1 MAIEVRNVRTDEE
14 EFNAWCDAM
23 DVGFYA
29 PHTRG
34 EGPQRRGRYPDFGRL
49 WGAFDGSQVVG
60 TLIGIDM
67 RLTVPGPV
75 QVPMDGISG
84 VTVAT
89 THRRQGVAS
98 RLMAAE
104 LGRARERGE
113 ALVGLVAAEY
123 PIYGRFG
130 YGPATEAAQ
139 WLVDARDLRF
149 RRELP
154 GRIELVEAPV
164 ARFEAAALYDRMRER
179 TVGAISR
186 EGWRW
191 DVDTGQQQ
199 HEGAEPPKGQLYA
212 VCRDESSEVVGY
224 TAYRFTERWTNQ
236 RPDNTVQ
243 VNVLIATEP
252 VYEARLWKHLA
263 DHDWVT
269 QVVGPEA
276 DRQDALWR
284 DLLVDRRMAVATNSW
299 DFTWLRVLDP
309 AAALSARTYARADR
323 LVLRVEDK
331 DGYAQGGY
339 ALEVAED
346 GTAACAPT
354 LDEPDATFPVERL
367 ASIYLG
373 THTASRLGALGLVE
387 EHTAGALDR
396 LSAVFSVP
404 IAAHSAMIF

>member
-1 MAIEVRNVRTDEE
+1 M
-14 EFNAWCDAM
+14 
-23 DVGFYA
+23 
-29 PHTRG
+29 
-34 EGPQRRGRYPDFGRL
+34 
-49 WGAFDGSQVVG
+49 
-60 TLIGIDM
+60 
-67 RLTVPGPV
+67 
-75 QVPMDGISG
+75 
-84 VTVAT
+84 
-89 THRRQGVAS
+89 
-98 RLMAAE
+98 
-104 LGRARERGE
+104 
-113 ALVGLVAAEY
+113 
-123 PIYGRFG
+123 
-130 YGPATEAAQ
+130 
-139 WLVDARDLRF
+139 
-149 RRELP
+149 
-154 GRIELVEAPV
+154 
-164 ARFEAAALYDRMRER
+164 
-179 TVGAISR
+179 
-186 EGWRW
+186 
-191 DVDTGQQQ
+191 
-199 HEGAEPPKGQLYA
+199 
-212 VCRDESSEVVGY
+212 
-224 TAYRFTERWTNQ
+224 
-236 RPDNTVQ
+236 Q

-331 DGYAQGGY
+331 DERAV
-339 ALEVAED
+339 AASTRPEVAED